1 MKNKEEI
8 YRKEKKNTEEKTRR
22 RNERERKLKLW

>member
-22 RNERERKLKLW
+22 RNEREGKLKLC